1 MTIVSTAQQPLP
13 STAKLLKA
21 TAIAIAV
28 AGVLLVTIVMPAEYG
43 IDPTGVGAKLGLT
56 TLAAIDADDGDS
68 EATPPAPSN
77 AAPSADIQARNAGE
91 AAKATDAFGL
101 NEKQTF
107 ATQALAPIVAVDKA
121 MRTDSMTVTL
131 APGKGTEVKMLLN
144 AGEGVVY
151 RWTADADV
159 AIDMHG
165 ERPTVKGPWTSYSV
179 EAAQSSAAGT
189 FTAPFDG
196 THGWYWENRS
206 TTPVTVTVDVTGFQE
221 ALYQP

>member
-1 MTIVSTAQQPLP
+1 MTIVSPAQQPLP
-13 STAKLLKA
+13 STATLLKA

-43 IDPTGVGAKLGLT
+43 IDPTGVGTRLGLT
-56 TLAAIDADDGDS
+56 TLATIDADAGD
-68 EATPPAPSN
+68 A
-77 AAPSADIQARNAGE
+77 AAPPPVPANTDLSADIQARNAAE
-91 AAKATDAFGL
+91 TARATQAFGA
-101 NEKQTF
+101 NDKQTF
-107 ATQALAPIVAVDKA
+107 AAQALAPVAADKPV
-121 MRTDSMTVTL
+121 RTDTMTVTL
-131 APGKGTEVKMLLN
+131 APGKGTEVKMLLDT
-144 AGEGVVY
+144 GEGVVY

-165 ERPTVKGPWTSYSV
+165 ERPTKKGPWTSYSV
-179 EAAQSSAAGT
+179 QAAQRSAAGT

-206 TTPVTVTVDVTGFQE
+206 TTPVNVTVEVTGFHE

>member
-1 MTIVSTAQQPLP
+1 MTIISPVQQPLP

-28 AGVLLVTIVMPAEYG
+28 AGVLLVTTVMPAEYG
-43 IDPTGVGAKLGLT
+43 IDPTGIGARLGLT
-56 TLAAIDADDGDS
+56 TLAAIDADDS
-68 EATPPAPSN
+68 VAAAPPPVPSN
-77 AAPSADIQARNAGE
+77 DELSADIQARNATE
-91 AAKATDAFGL
+91 AAKATQAFGVDD
-101 NEKQTF
+101 KQTF
-107 ATQALAPIVAVDKA
+107 AAQALAPLASDQPV
-121 MRTDSMTVTL
+121 RTDSLTVVL

-159 AIDMHG
+159 AVDMHG
-165 ERPTVKGPWTSYSV
+165 ERPAVKGPWTSYSV
-179 EAAQSSAAGT
+179 EGAQRTAAGT

-196 THGWYWENRS
+196 THGWYWKNRS
-206 TTPVTVTVDVTGFQE
+206 STPVTVKVDVTGFQS

>member
-1 MTIVSTAQQPLP
+1 MTIVSPAQQPLP

-28 AGVLLVTIVMPAEYG
+28 AGVLLVTTVMPAEYG
-43 IDPTGVGAKLGLT
+43 IDPTGVGARLGLT
-56 TLAAIDADDGDS
+56 TLAAIDTDDS
-68 EATPPAPSN
+68 VAATPPPVPSN
-77 AAPSADIQARNAGE
+77 AELSADIQARNAGE
-91 AAKATDAFGL
+91 AAKATQAFGV
-101 NEKQTF
+101 NDKQTF
-107 ATQALAPIVAVDKA
+107 AAQTLSPIATDKPV
-121 MRTDSMTVTL
+121 RTDSMTVTL

-179 EAAQSSAAGT
+179 EAAQRTAAGT

-206 TTPVTVTVDVTGFQE
+206 TTPITVTVDVTGFQD